1 MAQFENYLE
10 RKKQNQEMQYRW
22 DQEEKELPKQ
32 KYEVGMDSYDLIDY
46 YENRMEQTA
55 FAERTKY
62 YFEDAGLLASK
73 SKRYFN
79 ISEGG
84 ANVEEFA
91 AQHKNHSA
99 DKRKKSANKAA
110 TAFGKAAILADKYN
124 KKKSKDFYE
133 VYTRR
138 EEIMRLR
145 MEGMEQA
152 AETKSTSKNNEIYL
166 KSKAKIS
173 CLMILMDQLRN
184 LSKMAK
190 LKGDTKSLQK
200 LQKKGTSIKKEL
212 MKAQDDMRENILR
225 TDLKWKE
232 ENGINEF
239 QAINMVESARIET
252 GNHRIVEDDVKTRMS
267 YKTLKVHMAR
277 YKMKP
282 PCHVVRLDRKGQP
295 ISLTEAKKKAW
306 NDRYNEA
313 LENGDQETINEMN
326 LEALRRIE
334 KYDFP
339 DPASLQKYDMNTLFR
354 FHPAEYLEKFMNMP
368 QFIKAHQKEGDPIK
382 QYIEEHPVLKRKI
395 EFMNVMCDYMTESL
409 MSAHIA
415 VANGEYSR
423 FDHTISKGRFQEY
436 SGKLRTAY
444 QKLDQAVKK
453 EQGEKEKLDPKIQ
466 TLAEQKTEY
475 EKLKRTNP
483 GFTKGGYQLYKGFF
497 EENKTYL
504 NPEYVKITS
513 DYQKIYN
520 KKNNKSDNLELSRT
534 FGAMLRAVHLDKDGK
549 PISEADK
556 RKKAQNDR
564 WMNSWV
570 EKENETEEEKQQRE
584 ATQREIVEKE
594 AETIFKGFTFPEPA
608 DLKKWTK
615 EMLTKKPFAFA
626 EMLKR
631 ALAVDKLAE
640 LCPAM
645 REYRD
650 THPVFQKKLAVAF
663 ALNSMTPQFTKSYYG
678 VNTAVLAGAEVVD
691 EATQLDSKQ
700 SFEDAGSP
708 MGYEQQHLLG
718 YTEQFNKLRPMQL
731 KEQQDKK
738 TAEEQARRELQNKAA
753 KYKADKRKVNV
764 NANGE

>member
-32 KYEVGMDSYDLIDY
+32 KYEVGMDSYDLVDY

-200 LQKKGTSIKKEL
+200 LQKKGISIKKEL
-212 MKAQDDMRENILR
+212 HKVQSDMKENLPT
-225 TDLKWKE
+225 TDEKWKM
-232 ENGINEF
+232 ENGIYEQDALYILQGERNKIYAGELSEDGAKTQMNYKVIRTQVKKHKMEF
-239 QAINMVESARIET
+239 
-252 GNHRIVEDDVKTRMS
+252 
-267 YKTLKVHMAR
+267 
-277 YKMKP
+277 
-282 PCHVVRLDRKGQP
+282 PCGVARLDKKGQP
-295 ISLTEAKKKAW
+295 ISLVDAKKMEW
-306 NDRYNEA
+306 NQRYQTAVEA
-313 LENGDQETINEMN
+313 EDQETVDKMK
-326 LEALRRIE
+326 LEALKRVE
-334 KYDFP
+334 AYTVP
-339 DPASLQKYDMNTLFR
+339 DPKTLHTYDMMRLFR
-354 FHPAEYLEKFMNMP
+354 RHPAEYYEMFLSMPTFISQEMKEDGVVKTAMNENP
-368 QFIKAHQKEGDPIK
+368 ALKAKVALMKDLGVLLQQLMQH
-382 QYIEEHPVLKRKI
+382 EHINLKTGNFGVESRAVGSIRVHTRKI
-395 EFMNVMCDYMTESL
+395 QEDFQKWDE
-409 MSAHIA
+409 A
-415 VANGEYSR
+415 V
-423 FDHTISKGRFQEY
+423 
-436 SGKLRTAY
+436 GKEL
-444 QKLDQAVKK
+444 
-453 EQGEKEKLDPKIQ
+453 EEKEKLDPRLQ

-475 EKLKRTNP
+475 ENLKRTNP

-520 KKNNKSDNLELSRT
+520 KRNNKNDTLELSRT

-718 YTEQFNKLRPMQL
+718 YTEQFNLLRPLQM
-731 KEQQDKK
+731 KEQEDQK

>member
-32 KYEVGMDSYDLIDY
+32 KYEVGMDSYDLVDY

-212 MKAQDDMRENILR
+212 HKVQSDMKENLPT
-225 TDLKWKE
+225 TDEKWKM
-232 ENGINEF
+232 ENGIHEEDAIYELHNERHQVYRESITEEDIKTQMNYKVIRT
-239 QAINMVESARIET
+239 QA
-252 GNHRIVEDDVKTRMS
+252 
-267 YKTLKVHMAR
+267 LK
-277 YKMKP
+277 YKMEF
-282 PCHVVRLDRKGQP
+282 PCGVARLDKKGQP
-295 ISLTEAKKKAW
+295 ISLADSRKQEW
-306 NDRYNEA
+306 NLRYQA
-313 LENGDQETINEMN
+313 AVENDQKETIDKMK
-326 LEALRRIE
+326 LEALKRVE
-334 KYDFP
+334 VYELP
-339 DPASLQKYDMNTLFR
+339 DLYTLSKVDMTRLFR
-354 FHPAEYLEKFMNMP
+354 RHPAEYYEMFFSMP
-368 QFIKAHQKEGDPIK
+368 QFIDQEMKKDGVVKTEIDRN
-382 QYIEEHPVLKRKI
+382 PVLKEKI
-395 EFMNVMCDYMTESL
+395 AL
-409 MSAHIA
+409 MKELGALLQGLMQHGHIRLNDGGFS
-415 VANGEYSR
+415 VGTFGVNMEKHSTKIQQG
-423 FDHTISKGRFQEY
+423 
-436 SGKLRTAY
+436 Y

-453 EQGEKEKLDPKIQ
+453 EQGEKEKLDPKLQ

-475 EKLKRTNP
+475 ENLKRTNP

-691 EATQLDSKQ
+691 EETQLDSKQ